1 MNHLPILNFYSAL
14 YCSWRTS
21 SSCSSSGFV
30 LYDLLSGLVAHPSVA
45 LASSPELYW
54 KTALPNT
61 PIPSCI
67 RDLLHPPETSPGL
80 WTLSESEEEA
90 VIPGVSS
97 IYYNA
102 ANVAQLRDKS
112 SRSLFF
118 LEKDLFPG
126 ATFDLQFKRSI
137 PKHAD
142 LLPRR
147 VADALPFSSN
157 KLPDVL
163 ALLSVDPNSK
173 EAREMSATLERC
185 ERTANA
191 RETKHCATS
200 IESMVDFA
208 VSALATDYVSAVS
221 TVANAT
227 AAAAMQRYVVEGF
240 ERMGGEGLGV
250 FCHAEPYAYVVFHC
264 HAVGKGMMREYA
276 VSLKGSGGSRV
287 EAIAVCHL
295 DTTSWNP
302 QHVMLQVLQVK
313 PGSAVPVC
321 HFLPSDHVL
330 WTPRQQML

>member
-14 YCSWRTS
+14 
-21 SSCSSSGFV
+21 FMAN
-30 LYDLLSGLVAHPSVA
+30 LLVFFLGLLAGLVAHPSVA

-61 PIPSCI
+61 PIPSSI
-67 RDLLHPPETSPGL
+67 HDLLHPPETSPGV
-80 WTLSESEEEA
+80 WTSPESEEEA

-102 ANVAQLRDKS
+102 ATAAQLRDKS

-137 PKHAD
+137 SKHAD

-147 VADALPFSSN
+147 VADALPFSSD

-163 ALLSVDPNSK
+163 ALLSVDPDSK

-185 ERTANA
+185 ERTSNA

-208 VSALATDYVSAVS
+208 VSALATDDVSAVS

-227 AAAAMQRYVVEGF
+227 AAAAMQRYAVEGF
-240 ERMGGEGLGV
+240 ERIGGEGVGV

-264 HAVGKGMMREYA
+264 HAVGRGMMREYT
-276 VSLKGSGGSRV
+276 VSLTGSDGSRV

-302 QHVMLQVLQVK
+302 RHVMLQVLHVK
-313 PGSAVPVC
+313 PGSAEPVC
-321 HFLPSDHVL
+321 HFLPIDHVL

>member
-1 MNHLPILNFYSAL
+1 MNHLPILNFYLCIILFMANQL
-14 YCSWRTS
+14 ILFFL
-21 SSCSSSGFV
+21 G
-30 LYDLLSGLVAHPSVA
+30 LLAGLVAHPSVA
-45 LASSPELYW
+45 FASSPELYW

-80 WTLSESEEEA
+80 WTSSESEEE
-90 VIPGVSS
+90 VVVPGITS

-227 AAAAMQRYVVEGF
+227 AAEAMQRYVVEGF

-250 FCHAEPYAYVVFHC
+250 FCHAEPYTYVVFHC

-276 VSLKGSGGSRV
+276 VSLKGSDGSRV
-287 EAIAVCHL
+287 EAIAICHL

-302 QHVMLQVLQVK
+302 QHVMLQVLQVE

>member
-1 MNHLPILNFYSAL
+1 MANHLIVYLFFL
-14 YCSWRTS
+14 
-21 SSCSSSGFV
+21 G
-30 LYDLLSGLVAHPSVA
+30 LLAGLVAHPSFA

-54 KTALPNT
+54 KTTLPNT

-67 RDLLHPPETSPGL
+67 HDILHPPETSPGL
-80 WTLSESEEEA
+80 WTSQGSEEEV
-90 VIPGVSS
+90 VIPGLSS
-97 IYYNA
+97 IYYNDA
-102 ANVAQLRDKS
+102 TAAQLRDKS

-163 ALLSVDPNSK
+163 ALLSINPNSK

-221 TVANAT
+221 TVANST
-227 AAAAMQRYVVEGF
+227 AAEAMQRYAVEGF

-276 VSLKGSGGSRV
+276 VSLKGSDGSRV
-287 EAIAVCHL
+287 EAMAVCHL

-302 QHVMLQVLQVK
+302 QHLMLQVLQVK
-313 PGSAVPVC
+313 PGSAEPVC